1 MGKSS
6 SATSTTTASND
17 VLDDDD
23 EQADEHIYEELDSIF
38 ADKKKLKAK
47 ITKKTAVKENSSSS
61 LFGARISRAEIL
73 DYLHDA
79 RGRLLSTSNGSS
91 SSRMIISE
99 PVVNDNE
106 EEEVEVEEVEEI
118 EEEEEEEEIDEE
130 EEDELECR
138 LKIITDLNSINTT
151 DSGNGSFVDSVLEG
165 INSSLGAA
173 AASSATG
180 SLFIPGVG
188 KSRMRKAAAAAMRA
202 NNNRQSLTTSSI
214 NDGDQQKANSNSS
227 GRKLVNSTNS
237 NTSSSTTTT
246 STTVIVNRRN
256 RVSNVSNSSSESC
269 ATSSGVSGVSS
280 SLSDEVEDD
289 EEELAIN
296 SNSSSSLGS
305 MGNEEGG
312 SGKGGNS
319 SSSSAS
325 CYYGTCGSG
334 SGGAAG
340 LTEVSTGITPIITTT
355 TATNGNFSALERNDS
370 GVGVEMMIT
379 STPKQSISKTSKT
392 CLQVCVDCDLESME
406 VVVVTSGEEKK
417 TKSLTTN
424 FICPRCTKRR
434 NERKEIICEIVDTE
448 LKYGRDLKIIAAEF
462 ARPIGVA
469 GLLTAGQLE
478 DIFLNLD
485 ELIKVNE
492 HFAGRLQDAL
502 EEAYEREDEVRAE

>member
-118 EEEEEEEEIDEE
+118 EEDEEEEEIDEE

-173 AASSATG
+173 AASSTTG
-180 SLFIPGVG
+180 SFFIPGVG

-202 NNNRQSLTTSSI
+202 NNNRQSLTTNTI
-214 NDGDQQKANSNSS
+214 NEGDQQKVNSS

-237 NTSSSTTTT
+237 NTSNSTTTTT

-485 ELIKVNE
+485 ELIEVNE